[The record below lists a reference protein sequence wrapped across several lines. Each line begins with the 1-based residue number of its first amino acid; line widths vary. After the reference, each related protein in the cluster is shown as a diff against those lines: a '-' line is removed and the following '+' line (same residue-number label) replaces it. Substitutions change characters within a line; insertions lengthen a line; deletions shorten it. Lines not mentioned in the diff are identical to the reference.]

1 MLKPLINLVLIE
13 SIAMPAP
20 VAVYVVAAIAGV
32 AAAVAF
38 HEFVFEPHIAPAI
51 ERWAEDFLAKRR
63 ARRGGLVPVP
73 STGGSGNGD
82 PSPSGADSKNR
93 TPAREDDSIE
103 LEGLNLGLVDEW
115 RNKVHSTAQGTS
127 VRRRVRTIPETD
139 EGSMSTTIDDS
150 FTSLTHTPPIHVI
163 SNVSSPFTETLS
175 VSTRTPTRA
184 HSRASSH
191 TASDGEHEGNTT
203 IFFAPSSHSSSPP
216 PSPPF
221 GPILPDS
228 PLTSAAYSARP
239 FSPVVRTPVRSH
251 TRSSW
256 SSQHLDAN
264 SRIRMDVQG
273 GRVDVDGEDEHVNI
287 NVNGNTSA
295 SMHENMSANIS
306 IVESLS
312 ERYPAA
318 PTPPVLLS
326 PPSSHSVLSS
336 PNTDVLSLGSSG
348 SRSNSP
354 FAVLSPPRQRASLS
368 GAASSLSPSMT
379 SEDEFMSF
387 GEASDA
393 DGEEMSVSR
402 SGNARSRNPFLS
414 DFDEG
419 SDFDDGSDG
428 GGSDGSSEGSWGRMS
443 AGRG

>member
-1 MLKPLINLVLIE
+1 
-13 SIAMPAP
+13 MPAP

-63 ARRGGLVPVP
+63 ARRGDPVPVP
-73 STGGSGNGD
+73 STRGSGDGD
-82 PSPSGADSKNR
+82 PGPSGADPRKRS
-93 TPAREDDSIE
+93 PVREEDFIE
-103 LEGLNLGLVDEW
+103 LEGLNLGHVDEW
-115 RNKVHSTAQGTS
+115 RNTVHRTAQGTS
-127 VRRRVRTIPETD
+127 VRRRVRVIPETD
-139 EGSMSTTIDDS
+139 EGSISTTIDDS
-150 FTSLTHTPPIHVI
+150 FTSLTHTPITPVHVI

-184 HSRASSH
+184 HFRASSH

-203 IFFAPSSHSSSPP
+203 VFFAPSSHSSSPP
-216 PSPPF
+216 PSPLF

-239 FSPVVRTPVRSH
+239 FSPIVRTPVRSR
-251 TRSSW
+251 TQPSS
-256 SSQHLDAN
+256 SLRHLDTN
-264 SRIRMDVQG
+264 SRIGMDVQG
-273 GRVDVDGEDEHVNI
+273 RRVDADVEDEHVNS
-287 NVNGNTSA
+287 NNNSNTGA
-295 SMHENMSANIS
+295 GTHANMSANIS
-306 IVESLS
+306 VVESLS

-336 PNTDVLSLGSSG
+336 PNTDILSIGSSG
-348 SRSNSP
+348 SRSDSP
-354 FAVLSPPRQRASLS
+354 FAVLSPPEQRASLS
-368 GAASSLSPSMT
+368 GAARSLSPSMT

-393 DGEEMSVSR
+393 DGEEKLVSR
-402 SGNARSRNPFLS
+402 SGSARLHNPFS

-419 SDFDDGSDG
+419 SDFD
-428 GGSDGSSEGSWGRMS
+428 GGSEGSGSERSWGRMS

>member
-1 MLKPLINLVLIE
+1 VRE
-13 SIAMPAP
+13 
-20 VAVYVVAAIAGV
+20 
-32 AAAVAF
+32 
-38 HEFVFEPHIAPAI
+38 
-51 ERWAEDFLAKRR
+51 EDF
-63 ARRGGLVPVP
+63 
-73 STGGSGNGD
+73 
-82 PSPSGADSKNR
+82 
-93 TPAREDDSIE
+93 IE

-115 RNKVHSTAQGTS
+115 RNKVHRTAQGTS
-127 VRRRVRTIPETD
+127 VRRRVRVIPETD
-139 EGSMSTTIDDS
+139 EGSISTTIDDS
-150 FTSLTHTPPIHVI
+150 FTSLTHTPLAPIHVI

-175 VSTRTPTRA
+175 VSTHTPTRA

-191 TASDGEHEGNTT
+191 TTSDDEHECGINLFST
-203 IFFAPSSHSSSPP
+203 SSPRSSSPP

-221 GPILPDS
+221 GPILPDT
-228 PLTSAAYSARP
+228 PLASAAYSARP
-239 FSPVVRTPVRSH
+239 FSPIVRTPVRS
-251 TRSSW
+251 RAQSSL
-256 SSQHLDAN
+256 SLQHSDTN

-273 GRVDVDGEDEHVNI
+273 RRAGANVEDEHVNI
-287 NVNGNTSA
+287 NINSNTSA

-326 PPSSHSVLSS
+326 PPSLHSALSS

-348 SRSNSP
+348 SRSGSP
-354 FAVLSPPRQRASLS
+354 FAVLSPPKQGASLS

-387 GEASDA
+387 GEPSDA

-402 SGNARSRNPFLS
+402 SGSARLHNPFS

-419 SDFDDGSDG
+419 SDFD
-428 GGSDGSSEGSWGRMS
+428 GGSESSGTSSEGSWGRMS

>member
-1 MLKPLINLVLIE
+1 
-13 SIAMPAP
+13 MPAP
-20 VAVYVVAAIAGV
+20 VAVYVVAAIAG
-32 AAAVAF
+32 AAAVVAF

-63 ARRGGLVPVP
+63 ARRGGLVPVR
-73 STGGSGNGD
+73 STRGSGDGD
-82 PSPSGADSKNR
+82 PGPSDADPRKR
-93 TPAREDDSIE
+93 TPAREEDSIE
-103 LEGLNLGLVDEW
+103 LDGLNLGLVDEW
-115 RNKVHSTAQGTS
+115 RNKVHRTVQGAN
-127 VRRRVRTIPETD
+127 VRRRVRVIPDTD
-139 EGSMSTTIDDS
+139 EGSISTTIDDS
-150 FTSLTHTPPIHVI
+150 FTSLTHTPLAPTHVI

-191 TASDGEHEGNTT
+191 TASDGEREGNTT

-221 GPILPDS
+221 GPILPDT
-228 PLTSAAYSARP
+228 PRTSTAYPARP
-239 FSPVVRTPVRSH
+239 FSPVVRTPVRS
-251 TRSSW
+251 RAQSSW
-256 SSQHLDAN
+256 SLRLDTN
-264 SRIRMDVQG
+264 SRVRVDVQG
-273 GRVDVDGEDEHVNI
+273 RCVDVDVQDEHA
-287 NVNGNTSA
+287 NVNSNASA
-295 SMHENMSANIS
+295 SMHENTSENIS
-306 IVESLS
+306 LVESLS

-326 PPSSHSVLSS
+326 PPLSHSILSS

-348 SRSNSP
+348 SRSGSP
-354 FAVLSPPRQRASLS
+354 FAILSPPEQRASLS
-368 GAASSLSPSMT
+368 GAASSLSPSTM

-402 SGNARSRNPFLS
+402 SGIARLHNPFS
-414 DFDEG
+414 GFDEG
-419 SDFDDGSDG
+419 SDFDSGSE
-428 GGSDGSSEGSWGRMS
+428 GSGSEGSWGRLS

>member
-1 MLKPLINLVLIE
+1 
-13 SIAMPAP
+13 
-20 VAVYVVAAIAGV
+20 
-32 AAAVAF
+32 
-38 HEFVFEPHIAPAI
+38 
-51 ERWAEDFLAKRR
+51 
-63 ARRGGLVPVP
+63 
-73 STGGSGNGD
+73 
-82 PSPSGADSKNR
+82 
-93 TPAREDDSIE
+93 
-103 LEGLNLGLVDEW
+103 
-115 RNKVHSTAQGTS
+115 
-127 VRRRVRTIPETD
+127 
-139 EGSMSTTIDDS
+139 
-150 FTSLTHTPPIHVI
+150 
-163 SNVSSPFTETLS
+163 
-175 VSTRTPTRA
+175 
-184 HSRASSH
+184 
-191 TASDGEHEGNTT
+191 
-203 IFFAPSSHSSSPP
+203 
-216 PSPPF
+216 
-221 GPILPDS
+221 
-228 PLTSAAYSARP
+228 
-239 FSPVVRTPVRSH
+239 
-251 TRSSW
+251 
-256 SSQHLDAN
+256 
-264 SRIRMDVQG
+264 MDVQG

-402 SGNARSRNPFLS
+402 SGNARSRDPFLS

-428 GGSDGSSEGSWGRMS
+428 SSEGSWGRMS